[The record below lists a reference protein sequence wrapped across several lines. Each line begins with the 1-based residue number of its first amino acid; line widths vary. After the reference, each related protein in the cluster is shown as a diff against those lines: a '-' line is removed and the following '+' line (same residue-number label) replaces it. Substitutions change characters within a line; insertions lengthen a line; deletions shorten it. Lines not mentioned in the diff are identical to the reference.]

1 MLVYISVYC
10 KMESVCVGGKSMTI
24 RKITKSMTVKVKGQ
38 GCNDDC
44 TEHNKL
50 VGKTNRNTPGCV
62 YYDTIYT
69 AKGNIL
75 W

>member
-1 MLVYISVYC
+1 
-10 KMESVCVGGKSMTI
+10 MEIK
-24 RKITKSMTVKVKGQ
+24 KIKKTVVVNVKGQ

-44 TEHNKL
+44 TENNKL
-50 VGKTNRNTPGCV
+50 VGKKSTNTNGCV
-62 YYDTIYT
+62 IYDTIYT

>member
-1 MLVYISVYC
+1 
-10 KMESVCVGGKSMTI
+10 MTI
-24 RKITKSMTVKVKGQ
+24 KKITKSMPVNVKGQ

>member
-1 MLVYISVYC
+1 MRLFHDALVSFAERRVI
-10 KMESVCVGGKSMTI
+10 SMTI
-24 RKITKSMTVKVKGQ
+24 KKITKSMTVKVKGQ